1 MFCTIGKSLVLGSNT
16 MKEKKKNM
24 LQKLQTE
31 LEQLQKSHHKLVIKY
46 TTKKTNISLEVALII
61 LT

>member
-1 MFCTIGKSLVLGSNT
+1 
-16 MKEKKKNM
+16 M

-31 LEQLQKSHHKLVIKY
+31 LEQLQNSHHKLVIKY
-46 TTKKTNISLEVALII
+46 TTKKTNINLEVALII

>member
-1 MFCTIGKSLVLGSNT
+1 MLCIIGKSPILGSNT
-16 MKEKKKNM
+16 MKERKNM
-24 LQKLQTE
+24 LQKLQIE
-31 LEQLQKSHHKLVIKY
+31 LEQLQKSHQKLVIKY